1 MQNYWNLLF
10 LDQGVDWEDPE
21 FVPFVDPLKL
31 QLYTQQLSLKTTW
44 KASRTGLPQLRI

>member
-21 FVPFVDPLKL
+21 FAPLWTHWNYNYEHTTIISKKL
-31 QLYTQQLSLKTTW
+31 PE
-44 KASRTGLPQLRI
+44 G